1 MAGIGFELRRL
12 FRKDT
17 LYSKFKGMVFAT
29 FVSTGPMIVSVA
41 MILVIG
47 QILRSYGISLSERE
61 LAISAIL
68 YDYIFAM
75 ILTSGFAMSLSRYL
89 ADQFYLNRTEDI
101 LASLA
106 GALALTTG
114 LGSIAGAI
122 FFWRSSLPLSIQL
135 PAYLLFIELI
145 ALYILMVYLSALKN
159 YQEIAWSFVL
169 GGVVAIGLTILS
181 LQMDLPAIPAV
192 LSCVTIGYLLIIV
205 KLTVAI
211 RRHFSM
217 QSGNIQ
223 QFGSYLTK
231 MPKLFLTN
239 LFYTLALFMHN
250 VLFWHAS
257 SLKVM
262 VRNTYAI
269 APDYDTATFFAVL
282 SIVPASVLF
291 VVKVETSFYE
301 RYRNFC
307 QTIIDGASLRDIRT
321 AKASLIDVTRK
332 ELTFIMEVQFIVTLL
347 AIIFGVN
354 VILPMFGNN
363 KMTGDL
369 FVILAIGY
377 FLTFMTFIVVT
388 LILYFDNQVDAMK
401 TTGIFLTSSVCLTI
415 LTLWLGE
422 LYYGLG
428 LAASALL
435 ALLFSLYYLTRTI
448 EKIDY
453 RMFSLQPYANL
464 EQTEKEAIHA

>member
-1 MAGIGFELRRL
+1 
-12 FRKDT
+12 
-17 LYSKFKGMVFAT
+17 
-29 FVSTGPMIVSVA
+29 
-41 MILVIG
+41 
-47 QILRSYGISLSERE
+47 
-61 LAISAIL
+61 
-68 YDYIFAM
+68 
-75 ILTSGFAMSLSRYL
+75 MSLSRYL

-181 LQMDLPAIPAV
+181 LQMDLPAIPAA

-262 VRNTYAI
+262 VRKHTPLLLI
-269 APDYDTATFFAVL
+269 MTQRHFLLFCP
-282 SIVPASVLF
+282 SSQPAS
-291 VVKVETSFYE
+291 
-301 RYRNFC
+301 
-307 QTIIDGASLRDIRT
+307 
-321 AKASLIDVTRK
+321 
-332 ELTFIMEVQFIVTLL
+332 
-347 AIIFGVN
+347 
-354 VILPMFGNN
+354 
-363 KMTGDL
+363 
-369 FVILAIGY
+369 
-377 FLTFMTFIVVT
+377 
-388 LILYFDNQVDAMK
+388 
-401 TTGIFLTSSVCLTI
+401 CL
-415 LTLWLGE
+415 W
-422 LYYGLG
+422 
-428 LAASALL
+428 
-435 ALLFSLYYLTRTI
+435 
-448 EKIDY
+448 
-453 RMFSLQPYANL
+453 
-464 EQTEKEAIHA
+464 